1 MFKDKKT
8 MPSRI
13 AHAPRQRGFTLPEL
27 LIGIAIVAL
36 FATLIVSTFSG
47 DSSKGAKLLSDMTT
61 LKDAL
66 NRAKTDMGGIPN
78 RFSVLWSRTD
88 ATAANMFNGVV
99 ATVTWSGPYV
109 ERESTDANNNITA
122 TAITDSAT
130 ISIAREA
137 ASAVNGGNFTWVYY
151 MRASNIPNPIIAE
164 SLKKCTGSTDAGTA
178 TFANGVCRATPGT
191 GTTEIGT
198 FDVKV
203 ADSR

>member
-1 MFKDKKT
+1 MIEKYT
-8 MPSRI
+8 PPSL
-13 AHAPRQRGFTLPEL
+13 ANAPQRQRGFTLPEL

-78 RFSVLWSRTD
+78 RFSVLWTRTD
-88 ATAANMFNGVV
+88 AVAANMFNGVL
-99 ATVTWSGPYV
+99 ATDTWSGPYV
-109 ERESTDANNNITA
+109 ERETTDAANNITA
-122 TAITDSAT
+122 TTITDTAT

-137 ASAVNGGNFTWVYY
+137 AGAANGGNFNWVYFI
-151 MRASNIPNPIIAE
+151 RSSNIPNPVITEA
-164 SLKKCTGSTDAGTA
+164 LKKCTGRVDAA
-178 TFANGVCRATPGT
+178 AVTFANGVCRATLGA